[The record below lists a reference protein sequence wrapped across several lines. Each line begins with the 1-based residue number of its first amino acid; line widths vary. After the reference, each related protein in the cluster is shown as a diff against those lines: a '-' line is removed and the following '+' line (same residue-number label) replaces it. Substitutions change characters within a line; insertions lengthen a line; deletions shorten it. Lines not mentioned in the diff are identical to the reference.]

1 MAETKKK
8 KVGRPKKS
16 EVAKE
21 EIVNETPQRLEMS
34 ERQEEYTVESVGKQ
48 WAQVF
53 NNLFNR
59 YESDDSRDG
68 KNSIS
73 KTMAQWNK
81 LNPFLQNQRIKNL
94 YTQAATYNK
103 QDIGRFLQSPG
114 ENEQALR
121 GIAWSNSSSQSI
133 YYNIL
138 RRSCDIPQYKYFVV
152 PEYSEDEKFYSIDS
166 FKQED
171 ALVHS
176 WLEMFNIPNTF
187 KTMALQIKRE
197 GKQSYLL
204 RNSFE
209 GEGKQKKPCYCALQ
223 KMPSDWIKITGI
235 GQLGYTIS
243 FNMLYFLNI
252 ANYPS
257 FFGDFIENA
266 WKDMMTQ
273 GIIKTSK
280 NDMGNIIKYDFCPEK
295 AMGYSFNY
303 QGTTYSSTFES
314 NKKGRAQ
321 EYLFWLRMPYD
332 ICYTFGS
339 DNSTPWAAPDTMG
352 LLQKLQEL
360 SDYGTLAGLIA
371 STPLTAVLTG
381 EIETVNDPKP
391 GKNESVYSPEVIKG
405 MQDLFNAVTSTN
417 VEAWMWP
424 AKNIKLQ
431 QLNAD
436 VNSSDIVT
444 KATQNFVVSAGDS
457 GLTITTDKPN
467 VSQIKTAQLL
477 AASQQRYVTLQF
489 EQVMN
494 FILKYKLGFK
504 YEWKIKIWG
513 DIFSFESEKKYLK
526 ELVAGGAMFL
536 LPKLASAEDISLRD
550 VKAMTSYIKT
560 LDFYKNFATLTMERN
575 IELKG
580 KGNESNG
587 EEDDNTKSK
596 GQVGRPALDESE
608 IENDATA
615 ASRQD
620 GTNTVENR
628 DTMSKKCPIC
638 GAELEEGQIVC
649 EECAELIKE
658 QE

>member
-53 NNLFNR
+53 NTLFNK
-59 YESDDSRDG
+59 YESDNSSDG

-138 RRSCDIPQYKYFVV
+138 RRSCDIPQYKYFVI
-152 PEYSEDEKFYSIDS
+152 PEYSEDEKFYNVDS

-273 GIIKTSK
+273 GVITTSK
-280 NDMGNIIKYDFCPEK
+280 NDIGNIIKYDFCPEK

-303 QGTTYSSTFES
+303 KGTTYSSTFES
-314 NKKGRAQ
+314 NKKGRVQ
-321 EYLFWLRMPYD
+321 EYLFWLKMPYD

-444 KATQNFVVSAGDS
+444 KATQNFVVTAGDS

-526 ELVAGGAMFL
+526 ELVSGGAIFL

-575 IELKG
+575 SELTK
-580 KGNESNG
+580 KASDVKA
-587 EEDDNTKSK
+587 DDEAKKT

-638 GAELEEGQIVC
+638 GAELEEGHIVC